1 VSPKGTSGKYLS
13 AWACIKIPQEL
24 MEIQFLGLPF
34 TVTRLVLT
42 VIFVT
47 IMGMVIEKIMERGS
61 SQKGEKDAAK

>member
-1 VSPKGTSGKYLS
+1 
-13 AWACIKIPQEL
+13 